1 MRFSRSRA
9 DSCQTIANTLP
20 RHCTGAWRWL
30 PEASVRLDL
39 PLKQVLQYATNLES
53 ADALGGSVRLTDIDS
68 SPEVLRRLVEIVA
81 EHNLAELEVEQDG
94 VQIRIKG
101 MSEQPQVASVPV
113 VSHAVTAP
121 VVHAAPAPAPVAAA
135 RTNLIAIESPM
146 VGTFYRSPTPEDPPF
161 IKPGDVVTVGQTVGL
176 IEAMK
181 VYSEVPAEVG
191 GRVVELAAENGK
203 LVQMGQAIAYVEP
216 L

>member
-1 MRFSRSRA
+1 
-9 DSCQTIANTLP
+9 
-20 RHCTGAWRWL
+20 
-30 PEASVRLDL
+30 
-39 PLKQVLQYATNLES
+39 
-53 ADALGGSVRLTDIDS
+53 VRLTDIDS
-68 SPEVLRRLVEIVA
+68 SPEFLRRLVEIVA

-101 MSEQPQVASVPV
+101 MSEQPQNAAAPI
-113 VSHAVTAP
+113 VSHAAPSP
-121 VVHAAPAPAPVAAA
+121 VVHAAPAVTPAAA
-135 RTNLIAIESPM
+135 SRTSLLAIESPM
-146 VGTFYRSPTPEDPPF
+146 VGTFYRSPTPEDPLF
-161 IKPGDVVTVGQTVGL
+161 IKPGDVVTIGQTVGL

>member
-1 MRFSRSRA
+1 M
-9 DSCQTIANTLP
+9 
-20 RHCTGAWRWL
+20 
-30 PEASVRLDL
+30 
-39 PLKQVLQYATNLES
+39 
-53 ADALGGSVRLTDIDS
+53 TDIDS
-68 SPEVLRRLVEIVA
+68 SPEFLRRLVEIVA

-101 MSEQPQVASVPV
+101 MSEQPQI
-113 VSHAVTAP
+113 
-121 VVHAAPAPAPVAAA
+121 APAPVVVSHSAPVAHAAPPA
-135 RTNLIAIESPM
+135 APVAATRSHLIAIESPM

-161 IKPGDVVTVGQTVGL
+161 IKPGDVVSIGQTVGL